1 MYFQTSQRYLSILHI
16 CTFMHLR
23 LITKKKPCKNCM
35 KCKVENQ
42 NAINF
47 LSFVNLK
54 DQHLLSELLTV
65 SFIGLHKSIFFKRR
79 HIERW
84 Y

>member
-1 MYFQTSQRYLSILHI
+1 
-16 CTFMHLR
+16 
-23 LITKKKPCKNCM
+23 M
-35 KCKVENQ
+35 KCKGENQ

-79 HIERW
+79 HTERW